1 MRKHEIRPTKYGSIR
16 LAYKCMDCGCIIDP
30 DEEICYY
37 DDETKELRCDL
48 CFASN
53 ANLYEQDCRSNG
65 ENLPEEALSEVFDD
79 TDV

>member
-1 MRKHEIRPTKYGSIR
+1 MAKYEIRPTKYGSIR

-37 DDETKELRCDL
+37 DDETKELRCYT
-48 CFASN
+48 CFDSN
-53 ANLYEQDCRSNG
+53 AKLYEQDCRSNG
-65 ENLPEEALSEVFDD
+65 ENLPEEALSEVLDD

>member
-1 MRKHEIRPTKYGSIR
+1 MNKYIIKRTKFGTIR

-37 DDETKELRCDL
+37 DEETKELRCDL
-48 CFASN
+48 CFAKN
-53 ANLYEQDCRSNG
+53 ATLYEQDCRSNG